1 MLDTKKGYLEIRR
14 RYTKMDTQALERTL
28 AKLHKMRYEDHNLE
42 SVEHHRIASAVL
54 NRRVRS
60 GTGLIFHMQEFLR

>member
-1 MLDTKKGYLEIRR
+1 MLDTKKGYLEIRKH
-14 RYTKMDTQALERTL
+14 YTKMDTEALERAL
-28 AKLHKMRYEDHNLE
+28 GKLHKMRYEDHNLE

-54 NRRVRS
+54 NRRIRS